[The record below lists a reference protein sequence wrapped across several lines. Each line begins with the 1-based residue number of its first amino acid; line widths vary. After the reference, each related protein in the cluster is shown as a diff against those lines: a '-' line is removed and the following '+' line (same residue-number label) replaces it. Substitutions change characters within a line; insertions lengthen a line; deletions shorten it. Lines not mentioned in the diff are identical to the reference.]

1 MVDTTDPY
9 AGIFATLS
17 ANPSL
22 TSIGQALRLRRQLRE
37 ASPGGTGV
45 PIEQARELIPQL
57 SALPGLAPTDYSGQR
72 DEANQMAKLQLGL
85 ALAARG
91 FGSMGAQ
98 PRPGE
103 MAISTVGRELLAPL
117 GGDAMTVAQQ
127 LYDQKLKRRAAEKAE
142 KAALSQA
149 ALSLAASQQ
158 EGELGFID
166 AALKAE
172 LSRARIAPKTSAVKD
187 VQLKVME
194 NGKEVWRD
202 IPAISLYSP
211 STGGLDY
218 IGPGKVELVFDPESP
233 DYNARIL
240 SSGESG
246 SAYQTSKSSDIVIN
260 APLQEFIKKY
270 YGIDIPD
277 SSVGK
282 KATMETYLPK
292 GGQEG
297 KPRYN
302 VLDIAGVQ
310 YDTRLDQNEEAI
322 PPQAVTDAVAL
333 WQDPS
338 ETTPGLTAG
347 DYNLFKA
354 DGTIF
359 TEEVDGKVRTP
370 IYRVINKGE
379 NIGKFLEIGTN
390 NVFSEKD
397 FTDKGLTPKEIRTGT
412 AATPRG
418 IADPEF
424 QDSFAGFLAKL
435 SGLRQDLGLGKKGL
449 VFDTA
454 KFNINPELKPGEDF
468 PFSRFDKVPLT
479 EAEQAT
485 YATKLRKAY
494 LNVFESI
501 KTGEVDRE
509 DLNKAFVQGFLD
521 YSIENLG
528 LPAAPAGTTRTREQ
542 ITNPAEITQ
551 AYKKATENFRTNR
564 NAAVT
569 IQNMPFPKGP
579 RNMTS
584 GNGKLVLFDALGVPF
599 GTDTQAPPVL
609 PDGATPTQIDDRA
622 ASVRSLDS
630 ASIQERILAERLSKS
645 ATPLGSKLRPTV
657 ANTREKQLTVVGDAL
672 ENKKKTLDDA
682 LADSDGKQIG
692 ETVGK
697 TLDTIAMLDRLD
709 AMMILSGL
717 PGFVRGPIEAFFKTR
732 LDIDAGAW
740 FRTDEGQRAAGEL
753 MANLPLL
760 HQFVARELLK
770 GTGEQRISTPD
781 LEGAQ
786 ETLVNINKAGRFNE
800 DQLRA
805 LRGYLVNSVTHS
817 LEYVGDYGLPERT
830 LEKAAQLGIDVKS
843 IEGRNGF
850 YSPYLKDQRY
860 AVTKHPVPS
869 YSRDYQTQLRDKSIF
884 GYVARES
891 VTGVP
896 QYELIQVD
904 EDGQPI
910 WDDNTERYQ
919 TITVPGVPGWQAEYS
934 DQKELDFNRNFLIQT
949 YRLDR

>member
-22 TSIGQALRLRRQLRE
+22 TSIGQALRLRKQLRE
-37 ASPGGTGV
+37 ASPAGTGV
-45 PIEQARELIPQL
+45 PIARTKELIPQL
-57 SALPGLAPTDYSGQR
+57 SELPGLAPTDYSGQR

-149 ALSLAASQQ
+149 ALSLAASEQ

-172 LSRARIAPKTSAVKD
+172 LSRTPSAPKTSAVKD
-187 VQLKVME
+187 VQLQVME
-194 NGKEVWRD
+194 DGNKVWRD
-202 IPAISLYSP
+202 IPAISLYNP

-218 IGPGKVELVFDPESP
+218 IGPGKVGLVFDPESP

-246 SAYQTSKSSDIVIN
+246 SPYQTSKSSDIVIN

-333 WQDPS
+333 WQDTS
-338 ETTPGLTAG
+338 DT
-347 DYNLFKA
+347 
-354 DGTIF
+354 
-359 TEEVDGKVRTP
+359 
-370 IYRVINKGE
+370 
-379 NIGKFLEIGTN
+379 
-390 NVFSEKD
+390 
-397 FTDKGLTPKEIRTGT
+397 
-412 AATPRG
+412 TPRG
-418 IADPEF
+418 TADPEF
-424 QDSFAGFLAKL
+424 QDSFAGLLAKL
-435 SGLRQDLGLGKKGL
+435 PQLRRTLDKGKRGL
-449 VFDTA
+449 VFDAA
-454 KFNINPELKPGEDF
+454 KYGRNLNLVPGEDF
-468 PFSRFDKVPLT
+468 PFSRIDNVPMT
-479 EAEQAT
+479 DEEQKI
-485 YATKLRKAY
+485 YADKLRGAY
-494 LNVFESI
+494 YNVFKSI
-501 KTGEVDRE
+501 KTGDDRTN
-509 DLNKAFVQGFLD
+509 LNQTFVEGFLD
-521 YSIENLG
+521 STIADLG
-528 LPAAPAGTTRTREQ
+528 LPDAADSSLPKPRSQ
-542 ITNPAEITQ
+542 ITTGPEITRSYVG
-551 AYKKATENFRTNR
+551 AAKEFKDNP
-564 NAAVT
+564 NASETIVNLPDPVT
-569 IQNMPFPKGP
+569 AKNM
-579 RNMTS
+579 RS
-584 GNGKLVLFDALGVPF
+584 GTARLVLLDQLGVRF
-599 GTDTQAPPVL
+599 
-609 PDGATPTQIDDRA
+609 GATTQSPSVLSANPTPQEVYNRA
-622 ASVRSLDS
+622 SLVRDLDAS
-630 ASIQERILAERLSKS
+630 SIQERILAESLAKS
-645 ATPLGSKLRPTV
+645 ATPLGARLRPST
-657 ANTREKQLTVVGDAL
+657 ANTLEKQLVVVGDAL
-672 ENKKKTLDDA
+672 DNKRKTLNEA

-709 AMMILSGL
+709 AQMILSGL
-717 PGFVRGPIEAFFKTR
+717 PGFVRGPIEAFAKAR
-732 LDIDAGAW
+732 LDMEVGAW
-740 FRTDEGQRAAGEL
+740 LRTDEGQRAANEL

-760 HQFVARELLK
+760 QQFVARELLK

-786 ETLVNINKAGRFNE
+786 ATLININKSGDLNE
-800 DQLRA
+800 LQLRA
-805 LRGYLVNSVTHS
+805 LRGYLVNSATHS
-817 LEYVGDYGLPERT
+817 LEYVGAYGLPERT

-850 YSPYLKDQRY
+850 YSPYLKGQRY

-869 YSRDYQTQLRDKSIF
+869 YSRDYQTQLRDNSIF

-904 EDGQPI
+904 NNGQPI
-910 WDDNTERYQ
+910 WDSKTKRFQ